1 MIPFTFIAF
10 LNYCFLAYSNAIFL
24 LIFVSRRCNALF
36 CFFTPVCFNFHVK
49 KACNLLLIVV
59 LKVCMYW
66 IWILF
71 LSHNAFAGCTS
82 LQFRVKILIEH
93 AIDLYLTLK
102 ATLSNCSKQI
112 SFLFIISLNTKE
124 IVISGLSLW
133 IIVSEP
139 SAMMNFLF
147 QPDGSAWLLGRPFIY
162 PSLYF

>member
-1 MIPFTFIAF
+1 MH
-10 LNYCFLAYSNAIFL
+10 Y
-24 LIFVSRRCNALF
+24 FVSLRLCVLISMW
-36 CFFTPVCFNFHVK
+36 K
-49 KACNLLLIVV
+49 KACNLLLIAV

-133 IIVSEP
+133 IIISEP

-147 QPDGSAWLLGRPFIY
+147 QPDGSAWLLGRPIY
-162 PSLYF
+162 LPIIIFLAWLSSFKFDIILVS